1 MKDALDAF
9 EIRSALRA
17 GEVSARELTQQALTD
32 IEARNARLN
41 CFSEVFADE
50 ALAAADAIDAR
61 RARGEELPPLAGVP
75 VAVKNLFDVRGHTTI
90 AGSKL
95 LRNAPAAQEDAA
107 AVASMKQAGAIVLG
121 ALHMDEFA
129 YGFTT
134 ENSHYGAVR
143 NPHDLSRIAGGSSGG
158 SGSAVGAGLVRI
170 ALGSDTSGSIRVP
183 SALCG
188 AWGLKPSFGRLSRR
202 GCYPFVDTLDHVGP
216 LAGSARELALTYDL
230 MQGPDARDP
239 DCAQRA
245 VEAVS
250 AMLVDDAAR
259 LTSGLRIAV
268 AGGYFRD
275 NAEDEAWQAVQA
287 AATLL
292 GSTREIDVAHA
303 SQGRAAAFIITA
315 HEAGQRHWPQLRE
328 RGADFEPLSR
338 DRLLAGAFAPEAWA
352 KPAYEFRA
360 RFRREMDRLFDDV
373 DVILTPATPRSATK
387 IGATSMQVRGQ
398 EMIPR
403 AHMGMLTQPISFIGL
418 PAAVAPY
425 MPTGRMP
432 VGVQII
438 APMWRE
444 DVCLRVARALE
455 MLSEDFRAKPAKS

>member
-1 MKDALDAF
+1 MKDALKIGA
-9 EIRSALRA
+9 ALRA
-17 GEVSARELTQQALTD
+17 GAVSARELTQDALAQ
-32 IEARNARLN
+32 IAANNARLN
-41 CFSEVFADE
+41 CFSEVFAEE
-50 ALAAADAIDAR
+50 ALADADAIDAR
-61 RARGEELPPLAGVP
+61 RARGEALPPLAGVP
-75 VAVKNLFDVRGHTTI
+75 VAVKNLFDVCGHTTI

-95 LRNAPAAQEDAA
+95 LRDAPPATEDAA
-107 AVASMKQAGAIVLG
+107 AVASMRQAGAIVLG

-143 NPHDLSRIAGGSSGG
+143 NPHDVSRIAGGSSGG

-216 LAGSARELALTYDL
+216 LAASSIELALAYDA

-239 DCAQRA
+239 ACAQRA
-245 VEAVS
+245 AEAVTPLLGQDP
-250 AMLVDDAAR
+250 AQ
-259 LTSGLRIAV
+259 LTAGLRIAV
-268 AGGYFRD
+268 AGGYFKD
-275 NAEDEAWQAVQA
+275 NAEDEAWQAVQTA
-287 AATLL
+287 AGLL
-292 GSTREIDVAHA
+292 GSRREVDVAHA
-303 SQGRAAAFIITA
+303 SQGRAGAFIITA

-338 DRLLAGAFAPEAWA
+338 DRLLAGAFAPAAWVEQA
-352 KPAYEFRA
+352 HQFRA
-360 RFRREMDRLFDDV
+360 RFRREMDRLFNEV

-425 MPTGRMP
+425 MPAGRMP

-444 DVCLRVARALE
+444 DWCLRVARALE
-455 MLSEDFRAKPAKS
+455 LLSGDFRAKPALA